1 MTIPHL
7 RKTGITTDSRSVIGG
22 LFEMRDTHGLP
33 LEVLLKWCQDHDSVP
48 DWLELWDKAE
58 AVGYNMAAFRTRIF
72 EACGDV
78 YGPAVRNQ
86 IMKRLDNARP

>member
-7 RKTGITTDSRSVIGG
+7 NQIGITTDHRAVIGG

-33 LEVLLKWCQDHDSVP
+33 LEVLLKWCQDQNSVP
-48 DWLELWDKAE
+48 DWLELWGKAG
-58 AVGYNMAAFRTRIF
+58 AAGYNMAAFRTRIS

-78 YGPAVRNQ
+78 YGPEVRAH
-86 IMKRLDNARP
+86 IMKRLDNATM